1 MNTVKQR
8 RTVTPHSALR
18 TPHSAFTLMEL
29 LIVMTILSILAAM
42 TVVGLAAAVND
53 ARITRTRA
61 IVGKIDILLDER
73 WEDYRTKSVAIR
85 IPPRLGPP
93 VGGPTTAVT
102 AATMRL
108 FALRELMRLEMP
120 DQISDLCTAAEF
132 TDLNADGNLNAIVNL
147 NDARRFTPITM
158 PALARS
164 YKRLAI
170 RNMATSGQP
179 WTNEFQSAE
188 CLYLILSTMKDH
200 DKSALDYFSTDEVG
214 DVDGD
219 GFKEILDAWG
229 RPIVFVR
236 WPAGYV
242 REQQGPDL
250 GWGDISTDD
259 DSDSTTDEFD
269 GEFYFAGTDDFVWTS
284 TSQTRD
290 SRVAPDPFDPLKVDP
305 RWANTDPTNRPFA
318 LRPLIY
324 SAGPDQAY
332 DVNSPAIDQVT
343 LTSPNVP
350 NDPYYA
356 LGSTTTPLVG
366 TPADTT
372 ADDDTLLSNDNIT
385 NHAPETAP
393 Q

>member
-1 MNTVKQR
+1 MTA
-8 RTVTPHSALR
+8 SA
-18 TPHSAFTLMEL
+18 
-29 LIVMTILSILAAM
+29 AAM
-42 TVVGLAAAVND
+42 
-53 ARITRTRA
+53 
-61 IVGKIDILLDER
+61 
-73 WEDYRTKSVAIR
+73 IR
-85 IPPRLGPP
+85 LN
-93 VGGPTTAVT
+93 A
-102 AATMRL
+102 M
-108 FALRELMRLEMP
+108 RELQRLEMP
-120 DQISDLCTAAEF
+120 DHISDLCTAAEAG
-132 TDLNADGNLNAIVNL
+132 DLADGSLAVIVNM
-147 NDARRFTPITM
+147 NDARRPVGITM

-164 YKRLAI
+164 YKRLAM
-170 RNMATSGQP
+170 RNITTSGQP
-179 WTNEFQSAE
+179 WSDNFQGAE

-200 DKSALDYFSTDEVG
+200 DKSALDYFSTDEIG

-229 RPIVFVR
+229 RPIEFIR

-242 REQQGPDL
+242 WEQQGPDL
-250 GWGDISTDD
+250 AWGDATTDD
-259 DSDSTTDEFD
+259 DGDSTTDEFD

-290 SRVAPDPFDPLKVDP
+290 SRIAPDPFDPLKIDP
-305 RWANTDPTNRPFA
+305 RWTNTDPTNRPFA

-332 DVNSPAIDQVT
+332 DVNSPALDQAT
-343 LTSPNVP
+343 LSPP

-372 ADDDTLLSNDNIT
+372 ADDDTVLSNDNIT

>member
-1 MNTVKQR
+1 MPTLKSKIQNRK
-8 RTVTPHSALR
+8 SAR
-18 TPHSAFTLMEL
+18 GFTLVEL

-61 IVGKIDILLDER
+61 IVNKIDILLGER
-73 WEDYRTKSVAIR
+73 WEDYRTKSIAIR
-85 IPPRLGPP
+85 IPARLP
-93 VGGPTTAVT
+93 GGAPMTAS
-102 AATMRL
+102 AAAMIRL
-108 FALRELMRLEMP
+108 NAMRELQRLEMP
-120 DQISDLCTAAEF
+120 DRISDLCTAAEAA
-132 TDLNADGNLNAIVNL
+132 DLADGSLAVIVNM
-147 NDARRFTPITM
+147 NDARRPIGITM

-164 YKRLAI
+164 YKRLAM
-170 RNMATSGQP
+170 RNISTSGQP
-179 WTNEFQSAE
+179 WSDNFQGAE

-200 DKSALDYFSTDEVG
+200 DKSALDYFSTDEIG

-219 GFKEILDAWG
+219 GFKEILDGWG
-229 RPIVFVR
+229 RPIEFIR

-250 GWGDISTDD
+250 AWGDATTDD
-259 DSDSTTDEFD
+259 DGDSTTDEFD

-305 RWANTDPTNRPFA
+305 RWTNTDPTNRPFA

-332 DVNSPAIDQVT
+332 DVNSPALDQAT
-343 LTSPNVP
+343 LSPP

-356 LGSTTTPLVG
+356 LGSTTSPLVG

-372 ADDDTLLSNDNIT
+372 ADDDNVLSNDNIS